1 MVLHSAKI
9 VHRRKKRRS
18 KIGDGKKK
26 FFFESPFSPR
36 TNIFFEFVLLV
47 SNVKLC
53 EICDKKRKK
62 LQKSFSHG
70 KTDCKVLIGYTFCV
84 GYTYRAD
91 CNNSLLLT

>member
-18 KIGDGKKK
+18 NIGDGKKN
-26 FFFESPFSPR
+26 FFFESPFSAR
-36 TNIFFEFVLLV
+36 SNIFFEFFLLV

-62 LQKSFSHG
+62 SQKSFSHG
-70 KTDCKVLIGYTFCV
+70 KKDGKVLIGYTFCV

-91 CNNSLLLT
+91 CRSGVQ

>member
-9 VHRRKKRRS
+9 VRRRKKRRS
-18 KIGDGKKK
+18 KIGDGEKKL
-26 FFFESPFSPR
+26 FFFLSPFSPR
-36 TNIFFEFVLLV
+36 TNIFFEFFLLV

-62 LQKSFSHG
+62 SQKSFSHG
-70 KTDCKVLIGYTFCV
+70 KKDGKVLIGYTFCV

-91 CNNSLLLT
+91 CI

>member
-9 VHRRKKRRS
+9 VRRRKKRRS

-26 FFFESPFSPR
+26 FVFESTFSPR
-36 TNIFFEFVLLV
+36 TNIFSEFFLLV

-70 KTDCKVLIGYTFCV
+70 KKDGKVLIGYTFCV

-91 CNNSLLLT
+91 CSASI